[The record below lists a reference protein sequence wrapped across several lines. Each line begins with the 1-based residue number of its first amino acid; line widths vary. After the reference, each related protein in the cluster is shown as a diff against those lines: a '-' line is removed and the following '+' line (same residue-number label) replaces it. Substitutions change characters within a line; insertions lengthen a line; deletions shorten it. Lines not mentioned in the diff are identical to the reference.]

1 MADDENFDTDSNSNR
16 LLDIC
21 SILPPYCVR
30 IFAILAFF
38 GIIVLIF
45 CLIMLAGF
53 STVSIYDASHTPI
66 EIPHG
71 SESSSFENQT
81 TF

>member
-1 MADDENFDTDSNSNR
+1 MADNENFDNDSNSNR

-30 IFAILAFF
+30 IFAVLAFF

-66 EIPHG
+66 EIPQV
-71 SESSSFENQT
+71 SIANFYENQT